1 MKVSVILPTYNEVEN
16 IGELI
21 QAAAGCIRS
30 MGWAGEIIVVD
41 DNSPDGT
48 AAAAGTLP
56 PQPGVQVACYVR
68 TGVRG
73 LATAIRYGI
82 ERATGDCLVVMDT
95 DFNHDPCLI
104 PQMVRE
110 LDQHDVIV
118 GSRYI
123 RGGGM
128 EDPVRNLLSGAY
140 NLLLRIFLGMPTND
154 NLSGFF
160 AARKECLDKMNKDV
174 IFTGYGEYFMRL
186 LYAAWKLGYRLHEV
200 PVFYKLRQHGA
211 SKSQF
216 GHMLHDYTLCAFE
229 LRFKTPNLLRLR
241 DKE

>member
-1 MKVSVILPTYNEVEN
+1 MIVSVILPTYNEKGN

-21 QAAAGCIRS
+21 RAVEGCILS
-30 MGWAGEIIVVD
+30 MGDAGEIIVVD

-48 AAAAGTLP
+48 AAVVQSMQT
-56 PQPGVQVACYVR
+56 QPGVSLTCYIR
-68 TGVRG
+68 AKERG
-73 LATAIRYGI
+73 LATAIRFGI

-110 LDQHDVIV
+110 LEHYDVII
-118 GSRYI
+118 GSRYVKN
-123 RGGGM
+123 GGM
-128 EDPVRNLLSGAY
+128 EDRVRNFFSGAY
-140 NLLLRIFLGMPTND
+140 NIFLRLFLGMPTND

-160 AARKECLDKMNKDV
+160 AIRKECLQPMNKDV

-186 LYAAWKLGYRLHEV
+186 LYAARRNGNRLHEI
-200 PVFYKLRQHGA
+200 PVFYKLRRHGS

-216 GHMLHDYTLCAFE
+216 GHMLQDYTRCALE
-229 LRFKTPNLLRLR
+229 LRFKTPDLLLDRN
-241 DKE
+241 